1 MRMLI
6 LAVMVLGC
14 GAANAEVFKCT
25 GSLGK
30 TVYQEKPCQ
39 TAVKSQQ
46 LDIKGDPA
54 KEAEAKAKL
63 EALQTENEAR
73 KAQRLQ
79 AEKEAAAQRNQAE
92 QTDAL
97 RRSALAQ
104 QQQAAAQQRQA
115 EALERQ
121 NQQLNNPVWVLPPVA
136 RPVEPHS
143 YAPEVHV
150 DHGSEH
156 RDRHHRHE
164 DGMSVASPVPV
175 STPPP
180 R

>member
-6 LAVMVLGC
+6 LAIMVLVC
-14 GAANAEVFKCT
+14 DTVNAEVFKCI
-25 GSLGK
+25 GNAGK

-63 EALQTENEAR
+63 EALQTENDAR
-73 KAQRLQ
+73 RAERLK

-97 RRSALAQ
+97 KRSAFAQ
-104 QQQAAAQQRQA
+104 QQQATAQQRQA
-115 EALERQ
+115 EALEKQ

-136 RPVEPHS
+136 RPLEPHS
-143 YAPEVHV
+143 YSPEVHA
-150 DHGSEH
+150 DHDSEH
-156 RDRHHRHE
+156 RSRHHRQE
-164 DGMSVASPVPV
+164 DGKSTESPVPT